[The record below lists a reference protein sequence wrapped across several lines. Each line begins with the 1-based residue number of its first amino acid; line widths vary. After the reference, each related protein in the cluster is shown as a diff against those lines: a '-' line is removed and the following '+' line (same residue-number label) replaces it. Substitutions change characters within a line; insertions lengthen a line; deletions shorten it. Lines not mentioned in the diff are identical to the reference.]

1 VKRICVFCGSS
12 PGRDPAYAGAARA
25 LGDTLARR
33 GLGLVYGGASV
44 GLMGIVADAALAAG
58 AEVVGILPKG
68 LARKELEHP
77 GLTELRIVPSMH
89 ERKAQMVELSDGFVA
104 LPGGVGTLEEFFEV
118 LTWAQL
124 GLHAKPCGLLD
135 VAGYWRDLERFLDHA
150 VAERFVKEKHRRL
163 VLVEDDPGRLLD
175 AFARHAPAPEEKW
188 LDRSET

>member
-1 VKRICVFCGSS
+1 MKRICVFCGSS
-12 PGRDPAYAGAARA
+12 PGRDPRYAAAARELGHA
-25 LGDTLARR
+25 LALR

-58 AEVVGILPKG
+58 GEAIGVLPAA
-68 LARKELEHP
+68 LARKEIAHP
-77 GLTELRIVPSMH
+77 GLSELRLVDSMH

-150 VAERFVKEKHRRL
+150 VRERFVKEKHRRL
-163 VLVEDDPGRLLD
+163 VLVDDDPRRLLD
-175 AFARHAPAPEEKW
+175 AFAGYAPELEEKW
-188 LDRSET
+188 IDREQI